1 MRKNRPIPAEHLLW
15 QRYGFAVAAVTV
27 TLMMMLFRE
36 GPLAE
41 LNMRLLLLSAVML
54 SSWYGGLGPG
64 VLTTILA
71 AFAIYFYLPRQHYLE
86 IALIDSVRL
95 IEFAIVALLITF
107 LNDKRRRV
115 QRRAEIAQLEAEA
128 ATRAKD
134 EFLAAVSHD
143 LRSPLSAVL
152 GWTAILLTKQIDRPE
167 SIRALQAIERNATKQ
182 LVLIEDLLDVSRS
195 SAGQFRLD
203 VHSIDLADVIEA
215 AIDVLRPAIAAKG
228 LRLQTHVEKNAP
240 SVSGDERRLQ
250 QVVWNLLSNA
260 VKFTPESGLISVCL
274 DHTSSHARIIVRD
287 TGSGIAPESL
297 PHVFERFFQD
307 DTARTKQHDG
317 LGLGL
322 AIARQLVEL
331 HGGTIEGK
339 SGGEGQGAE
348 FTIQLPLE
356 HASKRGRVGPRVEQ
370 PQAAS
375 IPTGV

>member
-1 MRKNRPIPAEHLLW
+1 MTTNRAIPAEHLLW

-64 VLTTILA
+64 ILTTMLA
-71 AFAIYFYLPRQHYLE
+71 AFAIYFYLPRQHYVE
-86 IALIDSVRL
+86 VALNDSVRL

-115 QRRAEIAQLEAEA
+115 QRRAEFAQREAEA

-152 GWTAILLTKQIDRPE
+152 GWTDILLRKQLDRPD
-167 SIRALQAIERNATKQ
+167 SIRALQAIERNARKQ
-182 LVLIEDLLDVSRS
+182 LQLIEDLLDVSRI
-195 SAGQFRLD
+195 SAGQFRLY
-203 VHSIDLADVIEA
+203 VHSIDLSNVIGE
-215 AIDVLRPAIAAKG
+215 AIDVVRPAIEAKG
-228 LRLQTHVEKNAP
+228 LRLQTHVDKNAP

-250 QVVWNLLSNA
+250 QVIWNLLSNA
-260 VKFTPESGLISVCL
+260 VKFTPESGLIEVRLEHNS
-274 DHTSSHARIIVRD
+274 THARIIVRD
-287 TGSGIAPESL
+287 TGKGIAAEFL
-297 PHVFERFFQD
+297 PHVFERFRQG
-307 DTARTKQHDG
+307 DTARTEKHDG

-322 AIARQLVEL
+322 SIARHLIEL
-331 HGGTIEGK
+331 HGGTIEAV

-356 HASKRGRVGPRVEQ
+356 NANERLSVEPPQIAAVSVGL
-370 PQAAS
+370 
-375 IPTGV
+375 